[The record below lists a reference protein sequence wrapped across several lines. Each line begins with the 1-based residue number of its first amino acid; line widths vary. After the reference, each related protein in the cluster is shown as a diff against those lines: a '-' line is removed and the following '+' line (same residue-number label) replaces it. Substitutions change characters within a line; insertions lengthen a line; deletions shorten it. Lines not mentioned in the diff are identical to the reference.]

1 MPILLNHHHHHQSLL
16 LSKPRSSASASL
28 AGDIRAAGFVGV
40 SDLIAAPLIN
50 TTNPIHP
57 RGYPLLMSVS
67 PISTHS
73 HPIHTHPI
81 STHPF
86 FPILSVPSYPTSS
99 FPSCLPYTYRPFPP
113 FLPLTETPHTE
124 TTYRSSVYGKGAHQ
138 ALPESAGGCQR
149 DEKTY
154 GREREV
160 GGVGRGGCGCR
171 MFWGCCQ
178 SFPMCQEF
186 SGRKRGGTWA
196 YSGLRKGWW
205 VPGEGGDAFSAL
217 VVETGVEA
225 R

>member
-81 STHPF
+81 HPLLPYQSLSIHHVYLTHTGPSHPF
-86 FPILSVPSYPTSS
+86 YLSQKPHIPK
-99 FPSCLPYTYRPFPP
+99 PPTYRVSMARV
-113 FLPLTETPHTE
+113 HIR
-124 TTYRSSVYGKGAHQ
+124 RSPNRQEGVSVMRRPMGVRGR
-138 ALPESAGGCQR
+138 LGGWAG
-149 DEKTY
+149 
-154 GREREV
+154 
-160 GGVGRGGCGCR
+160 GGCGCR

-186 SGRKRGGTWA
+186 SGRKRGVKYMGVLGFA
-196 YSGLRKGWW
+196 QGLVGAGGGWRRFHRSCCRNR
-205 VPGEGGDAFSAL
+205 G
-217 VVETGVEA
+217 
-225 R
+225 